1 MKFSKSHTS
10 QTHRRAGNSAVRFT
24 TICLS
29 NMPLN
34 FLSSFDACLPYKITY
49 FSNSQFELAPIRH
62 ACLPYKITY
71 FSNYLAS
78 RRNLPTRLSAI
89 KNYTL
94 LKRYFYEKLPFRG
107 LTTIKNYTPLKPVS
121 QSDAQNI
128 RLTTI
133 KNYIPIKLLSSMT
146 QS

>member
-1 MKFSKSHTS
+1 M
-10 QTHRRAGNSAVRFT
+10 
-24 TICLS
+24 
-29 NMPLN
+29 M
-34 FLSSFDACLPYKITY
+34 
-49 FSNSQFELAPIRH
+49 

-107 LTTIKNYTPLKPVS
+107 LTTIKNYTPLKLRMECYS
-121 QSDAQNI
+121 FGI
-128 RLTTI
+128 I
-133 KNYIPIKLLSSMT
+133 
-146 QS
+146 